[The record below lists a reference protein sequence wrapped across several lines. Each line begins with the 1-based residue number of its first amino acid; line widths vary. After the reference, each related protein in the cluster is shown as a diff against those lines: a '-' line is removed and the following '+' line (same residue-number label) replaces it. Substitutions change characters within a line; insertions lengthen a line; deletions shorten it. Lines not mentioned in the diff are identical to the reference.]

1 MNRKKKSMRKRILAW
16 ALAAGMVVSGYSGN
30 GFVMTSFA
38 AESAAVETGKF
49 GNKSEFTY
57 TIEKNK
63 LTIKGNGAMPDF
75 DREAAPWK
83 SRLSSTDSDGIEVIE
98 IDKGITSIGK
108 NSFAVANQSGIS
120 ENNSV
125 NKVVLPT
132 TLNKIDSKAFANLK
146 NLETLIIGS
155 SVSNGFSDAF
165 EGSKSPNKVCY
176 LGEGDTPTTFGGMTL
191 QNVSGTTDVTI
202 SIEKHYYDSEGKA
215 ENNSPIIGKY
225 IPEDIADKTVYQ
237 DTEYNIKN
245 FQSGKKDSQYT
256 WYTDE
261 KMTEPVT
268 TDIKDGAKLYGKK
281 KGASA
286 SPSASPSTTPTVSP
300 SATPTVSPSATP
312 TASSSASPTAA
323 PTKDPVSPK
332 QQPVIGNVTCVGTV
346 SPTTSYDKV
355 TLTRTDNTVPGTLK
369 LKPTDFSRSG
379 SNQCD
384 YVFTPT
390 DTSKYAEVTGKVWVN
405 VERDTL
411 TSIVADGTLQKGT
424 YKYGES
430 FDISGLKVTAI
441 FQSGKSKDVTN
452 YVKATELKVGTTSV
466 DISYTF
472 DSITKKVTYTGFVV
486 GKGDIPSGAPKDT
499 EVANTIKTVRA
510 ASTTVLGAG
519 SRWYFDSTKSSTVIP
534 AGGNVEVTA
543 TYGGSD
549 ASSYTTITKTVK
561 ISRQPCVDDNKIVY
575 TGNGEKAP
583 TCTTAGVG
591 HTVCSKCGDIM
602 RTNIAVA
609 ALGHNIEYVAAKSAT
624 CVEKGNDAYYKCKNC
639 GKTYV
644 DSAGK
649 TEIKPKTYDALGHK
663 FDGQT
668 PTYTWSSDHKRCD
681 ASITCKV
688 CNNKVTETAQ
698 SVCTTLQEATCQS
711 EGEALYMADFKNTA
725 FSVQF
730 EYGKL
735 PRTGHFLKKIE
746 RVEATDTT
754 EGNIEYYECTVC
766 HKLFYDSTGS
776 MEITDKSSIVIKPS
790 GVTPTS
796 KPAETATPAETP
808 KPSQVTPKP
817 VDTSV
822 RDTSGAIYRVTSSD
836 SKKPTV
842 EYKKTTAV
850 VGGSV
855 KIKSSVKVLGI
866 TYKITAIAANTFKN
880 NKKITSVTVGSNVT
894 SIGKSAFEKCKKLKS
909 ITLSKNVEDIGKNAF
924 KNCKNLNTITIKSTK
939 LDVDGVKKGAFSGI
953 GKKVV
958 VKVPKSKYS
967 AYKKLLRE
975 KGLNKKVKI
984 KKI

>member
-63 LTIKGNGAMPDF
+63 LTIKGNGDMPDF
-75 DREAAPWK
+75 DSGAAPWK
-83 SRLSSTDSDGIEVIE
+83 SRLSSTGSDGIKVIE

-108 NSFAVANQSGIS
+108 NSFNVASGSSIS
-120 ENNSV
+120 EKNSV
-125 NKVVLPT
+125 SEVILPP
-132 TLNKIDSKAFANLK
+132 TLKEIKSKAFANLK
-146 NLETLIIGS
+146 KLDTLIIGPL
-155 SVSNGFSDAF
+155 VGKVDNDAF
-165 EGSKSPNKVCY
+165 LGSSCPANLCY
-176 LGEGDTPTTFGGMTL
+176 LGKDNCPVKFDDQNATNVAITMT
-191 QNVSGTTDVTI
+191 
-202 SIEKHYYDSEGKA
+202 KHYYNSDGKA
-215 ENNSPIIGKY
+215 ESSSAVTDKFV
-225 IPEDIADKTVYQ
+225 PESIVNETLYEN
-237 DTEYNIKN
+237 TEYDITK
-245 FQSGKKDSQYT
+245 FPFSEKDKEYT
-256 WYTDE
+256 WH
-261 KMTEPVT
+261 
-268 TDIKDGAKLYGKK
+268 DGSLDGSSFVNKNIASTKLDLYGKK
-281 KGASA
+281 VGETA
-286 SPSASPSTTPTVSP
+286 SP
-300 SATPTVSPSATP
+300 SATPTVSPSAT
-312 TASSSASPTAA
+312 PTAA

-591 HTVCSKCGDIM
+591 HTVCSKCGDVM

-776 MEITDKSSIVIKPS
+776 MEITDKSSIVIQPS

>member
-63 LTIKGNGAMPDF
+63 LTIKGNGDMPNF
-75 DREAAPWK
+75 DSGAAPWK
-83 SRLSSTDSDGIEVIE
+83 SRLSSTGSDGIKVIE

-108 NSFAVANQSGIS
+108 NSFNVASGSSIS
-120 ENNSV
+120 EKNSV
-125 NKVVLPT
+125 SEVILPP
-132 TLNKIDSKAFANLK
+132 TLSEIKSKAFANLK
-146 NLETLIIGS
+146 KLDTLIIGPL
-155 SVSNGFSDAF
+155 VGKVDNDAF
-165 EGSKSPNKVCY
+165 LGSSCPANLCY
-176 LGEGDTPTTFGGMTL
+176 LGKDNCPVKFDDQNATNVAITMT
-191 QNVSGTTDVTI
+191 
-202 SIEKHYYDSEGKA
+202 KHYYNSEGKA
-215 ENNSPIIGKY
+215 ESSSAVTDKFV
-225 IPEDIADKTVYQ
+225 PESIVKETLYEN
-237 DTEYNIKN
+237 TEYDITK
-245 FQSGKKDSQYT
+245 FPFSEKDKEYT
-256 WYTDE
+256 WY
-261 KMTEPVT
+261 
-268 TDIKDGAKLYGKK
+268 KDSLTGSLFVNENISSSTKLDLYGKK

-286 SPSASPSTTPTVSP
+286 SPSPTPTASPT
-300 SATPTVSPSATP
+300 ATP
-312 TASSSASPTAA
+312 TASPTATPM

-405 VERDTL
+405 VDRDTL
-411 TSIVADGTLQKGT
+411 TSITADGTLQKGT

-430 FDISGLKVTAI
+430 FDISGLKVTAH

-591 HTVCSKCGDIM
+591 HTVCSKCGDVM

-681 ASITCKV
+681 ASIICKV

-776 MEITDKSSIVIKPS
+776 MEITDKSSIVIQPS

-796 KPAETATPAETP
+796 KPAETATPAESP

>member
-38 AESAAVETGKF
+38 AESETGNTGKF
-49 GNKSEFTY
+49 DNDKFSY

-83 SRLSSTDSDGIEVIE
+83 SRLSSTGSDGIEVIE

-108 NSFAVANQSGIS
+108 NTFAVANQSGIS

-146 NLETLIIGS
+146 KLDTLIIGS

-176 LGEGDTPTTFGGMTL
+176 LGEGTCPTDFGGISL
-191 QNVSGTTDVTI
+191 QDKSGTKDVTI
-202 SIEKHYYDSEGKA
+202 TMTKHYYDSKGNA
-215 ENNSPIIGKY
+215 ESSSAVTDKFVPESMVNNTLYENTKY
-225 IPEDIADKTVYQ
+225 DITKFPFSEKDK
-237 DTEYNIKN
+237 E
-245 FQSGKKDSQYT
+245 YT
-256 WYTDE
+256 WH
-261 KMTEPVT
+261 
-268 TDIKDGAKLYGKK
+268 DGSLNGNSFVNKNITSTKLDLYGKK
-281 KGASA
+281 VGETA
-286 SPSASPSTTPTVSP
+286 SPSPTPTASPT
-300 SATPTVSPSATP
+300 ATP
-312 TASSSASPTAA
+312 TASPTATPM
-323 PTKDPVSPK
+323 PTKDPASPK

-369 LKPTDFSRSG
+369 LKPTDFGRSG
-379 SNQCD
+379 SKQCD

-405 VERDTL
+405 VDRDTL
-411 TSIVADGTLQKGT
+411 KSITADGTLQKGT

-430 FDISGLKVTAI
+430 FDISGLKVTAH

-452 YVKATELKVGTTSV
+452 YIKATELKVGTTSV

-591 HTVCSKCGDIM
+591 HTVCSKCGDVM
-602 RTNIAVA
+602 RTNIPVA
-609 ALGHNIEYVAAKSAT
+609 ALGHSIEYVAAKTAT
-624 CVEKGNDAYYKCKNC
+624 CVEKGNDAYYKCKTC

-649 TEIKPKTYDALGHK
+649 TEVTVKTYDALGHK

-688 CNNKVTETAQ
+688 CNTKVTETAQ
-698 SVCTTLQEATCQS
+698 SVCKTLQEATCQS

-730 EYGKL
+730 EYGKI
-735 PRTGHFLKKIE
+735 PRTGHFLKKID

-754 EGNIEYYECTVC
+754 EGNIEYYECIVC

-776 MEITDKSSIVIKPS
+776 MEITDKSSIVIQPS

-796 KPAETATPAETP
+796 KPEETP
-808 KPSQVTPKP
+808 KPSETSKPSQATPKP

-836 SKKPTV
+836 SKNPTV
-842 EYKKTTAV
+842 EYKKTDDI
-850 VGGSV
+850 VGGNV

-880 NKKITSVTVGSNVT
+880 NKKITSVTIGSNVT
-894 SIGKSAFEKCKKLKS
+894 SIGKSAFEKCAKLKS
-909 ITLSKNVEDIGKNAF
+909 VTLSKNVESIGKNAF
-924 KNCKNLNTITIKSTK
+924 KDCKKLKKITIKSTK
-939 LDVDGVKKGAFSGI
+939 LDADGVKKGAFSGI
-953 GKKVV
+953 NKKVV

-967 AYKKLLRE
+967 AYKKLLRS
-975 KGLNKKVKI
+975 KGLNKKAKI
-984 KKI
+984 KKM

>member
-1 MNRKKKSMRKRILAW
+1 MNRKKKSIRKRILAW

-38 AESAAVETGKF
+38 AESEMGNTGNFGTDSKF
-49 GNKSEFTY
+49 LY

-83 SRLSSTDSDGIEVIE
+83 SRLSSADSDGISVIE
-98 IDKGITSIGK
+98 ISDGITSIGK
-108 NSFAVANQSGIS
+108 NTFAVASGSGIS

-125 NKVVLPT
+125 SEVILPP
-132 TLNKIDSKAFANLK
+132 TLKEIKSKAFANLK
-146 NLETLIIGS
+146 KLDTLIIGPL
-155 SVSNGFSDAF
+155 VGKVDNDAF
-165 EGSKSPNKVCY
+165 LGSSCPANLCY
-176 LGEGDTPTTFGGMTL
+176 LGKDNCPVKFDDQNATNVAITMT
-191 QNVSGTTDVTI
+191 
-202 SIEKHYYDSEGKA
+202 KHYYNSDGKA
-215 ENNSPIIGKY
+215 ESSSAVTDKFVPESMVNNTLYENTKY
-225 IPEDIADKTVYQ
+225 DITKFPFSEKDK
-237 DTEYNIKN
+237 E
-245 FQSGKKDSQYT
+245 YT
-256 WYTDE
+256 WH
-261 KMTEPVT
+261 
-268 TDIKDGAKLYGKK
+268 DGSLNGNSFVNKNITSTKLDLYGKK
-281 KGASA
+281 VGETA
-286 SPSASPSTTPTVSP
+286 SPSPTPTASPT
-300 SATPTVSPSATP
+300 ATP
-312 TASSSASPTAA
+312 TASPTATPM

-355 TLTRTDNTVPGTLK
+355 TLTRTDTTVPGTLK
-369 LKPTDFSRSG
+369 LKPTDFGRSG

-405 VERDTL
+405 VDRDTL
-411 TSIVADGTLQKGT
+411 TSITADGTLQKGT

-430 FDISGLKVTAI
+430 FDISGLKVTAH

-452 YVKATELKVGTTSV
+452 YIKATELKVGTTSV

-472 DSITKKVTYTGFVV
+472 DSVTKKITYTGFVV

-499 EVANTIKTVRA
+499 EVDNTIKTVSA
-510 ASTTVLGAG
+510 AATAVLGTG
-519 SRWYFDSTKSSTVIP
+519 SRWRFDSTKLSTVIP

-591 HTVCSKCGDIM
+591 HTVCSKCGDVI
-602 RTNIAVA
+602 RTNIPVA
-609 ALGHNIEYVAAKSAT
+609 ALGHNIEYVAAKTAT
-624 CVEKGNDAYYKCKNC
+624 CVEKGNDAYYKCKTC

-644 DSAGK
+644 DSAAK
-649 TEIKPKTYDALGHK
+649 TEITPKTYDALGHK

-668 PTYTWSSDHKRCD
+668 PTYTWSSDHKSCV

-746 RVEATDTT
+746 RVEATATT

-796 KPAETATPAETP
+796 KPEETP
-808 KPSQVTPKP
+808 KPSETSKPSQVTPKP

-836 SKKPTV
+836 SKNPTV

>member
-63 LTIKGNGAMPDF
+63 LTIKGNGDMPDF
-75 DREAAPWK
+75 DSGAAPWK
-83 SRLSSTDSDGIEVIE
+83 SRLSSTGSDGIKVIE

-108 NSFAVANQSGIS
+108 NSFNVASGSSIS
-120 ENNSV
+120 EKNSV
-125 NKVVLPT
+125 SEVILPP
-132 TLNKIDSKAFANLK
+132 TLKEIKSKAFANLK
-146 NLETLIIGS
+146 KLDTLIIGPL
-155 SVSNGFSDAF
+155 VGKVDNDAF
-165 EGSKSPNKVCY
+165 LGSSCPANLCY
-176 LGEGDTPTTFGGMTL
+176 LGKDNCPVKFDDQNATNVAITMT
-191 QNVSGTTDVTI
+191 
-202 SIEKHYYDSEGKA
+202 KHYYNSDGKA
-215 ENNSPIIGKY
+215 ESSSAVTDKFV
-225 IPEDIADKTVYQ
+225 PESIVNETLYEN
-237 DTEYNIKN
+237 TEYDITK
-245 FQSGKKDSQYT
+245 FPFSEKDKEYT
-256 WYTDE
+256 WH
-261 KMTEPVT
+261 
-268 TDIKDGAKLYGKK
+268 DGSLDGSSFVNKNIASTKLDLYGKK
-281 KGASA
+281 VGETA
-286 SPSASPSTTPTVSP
+286 SP
-300 SATPTVSPSATP
+300 SATPTVSPSAT
-312 TASSSASPTAA
+312 PTAA

-430 FDISGLKVTAI
+430 FDISGLKVTEI

-591 HTVCSKCGDIM
+591 HTVCSKCGDVM

-776 MEITDKSSIVIKPS
+776 MEITDKSSIVIQPS

>member
-38 AESAAVETGKF
+38 AESAAVETEKF
-49 GNKSEFTY
+49 GDNSEFSY
-57 TIEKNK
+57 TIKDKK
-63 LTIKGNGAMPDF
+63 LTIEGKGNMPNF
-75 DREAAPWK
+75 DSKDAPWK
-83 SRLSSTDSDGIEVIE
+83 SRLSSTGSDVIEVIE
-98 IDKGITSIGK
+98 IDEGITSIGK
-108 NSFAVANQSGIS
+108 NTFAVANQSGIS

-176 LGEGDTPTTFGGMTL
+176 LGEGTCPTDFGGISL
-191 QNVSGTTDVTI
+191 QDKSGTKDVTI
-202 SIEKHYYDSEGKA
+202 TMTKHYYDSKGNA
-215 ENNSPIIGKY
+215 ESSSAVTDKFVPESMVNNTLYENTKY
-225 IPEDIADKTVYQ
+225 DITKFPFSEKDK
-237 DTEYNIKN
+237 E
-245 FQSGKKDSQYT
+245 YT
-256 WYTDE
+256 WH
-261 KMTEPVT
+261 
-268 TDIKDGAKLYGKK
+268 DGSLNGNSFVNKNITSTKLDLYGKK
-281 KGASA
+281 VGETA
-286 SPSASPSTTPTVSP
+286 SPSPTPTASPT
-300 SATPTVSPSATP
+300 ATP
-312 TASSSASPTAA
+312 TASPTATPM

-369 LKPTDFSRSG
+369 LKPTDFGRSG

-499 EVANTIKTVRA
+499 EVDNTIKTVSA
-510 ASTTVLGAG
+510 AATAVLGTG
-519 SRWYFDSTKSSTVIP
+519 SRWRFDSTKLSTVIP

-549 ASSYTTITKTVK
+549 ASSYTNITKTVK
-561 ISRQPCVDDNKIVY
+561 ISRKACVEDNKVVY
-575 TGNGEKAP
+575 TGAGEKTP

-591 HTVCSKCGDIM
+591 HTVCSKCGDVI
-602 RTNIAVA
+602 RTNIPVA
-609 ALGHNIEYVAAKSAT
+609 ALGHNIVYVAAKTAT
-624 CVEKGNDAYYKCKNC
+624 CVEKGNDAYYKCKTC

-649 TEIKPKTYDALGHK
+649 TEITPKTYDALGHK

-668 PTYTWSSDHKRCD
+668 PTYTWSSDHKSCV

-711 EGEALYMADFKNTA
+711 EGEALYMVDFKNTA

-746 RVEATDTT
+746 RVEATATT

-776 MEITDKSSIVIKPS
+776 MEITDKSSIVIQPS

-894 SIGKSAFEKCKKLKS
+894 SIGKSAFEKCTKLKS

>member
-1 MNRKKKSMRKRILAW
+1 MNRKKKSMRKRILAL

-38 AESAAVETGKF
+38 AESETGNTGKF
-49 GNKSEFTY
+49 DNDKFSY
-57 TIEKNK
+57 TIKNKK
-63 LTIKGNGAMPDF
+63 LTIEGKDNMPDF
-75 DREAAPWK
+75 DSKDAPWK
-83 SRLSSTDSDGIEVIE
+83 SRLSSTGSDGIEVIE
-98 IDKGITSIGK
+98 IGEGITSIGK
-108 NSFAVANQSGIS
+108 NTFAVANQSVIS

-125 NKVVLPT
+125 KKVVLPT

-146 NLETLIIGS
+146 KLDTLIIGS
-155 SVSNGFSDAF
+155 TSSECNVLPDAF
-165 EGSKSPNKVCY
+165 EGTKSPNKVCY
-176 LGEGDTPTTFGGMTL
+176 LGEGTCPTDFGGISL
-191 QNVSGTTDVTI
+191 QDKSGTKDVTI
-202 SIEKHYYDSEGKA
+202 TMTKHYYDSKGNA
-215 ENNSPIIGKY
+215 ESSSAVTDKFVPESMVNNTLYENTKY
-225 IPEDIADKTVYQ
+225 DITKFPFSEKDK
-237 DTEYNIKN
+237 E
-245 FQSGKKDSQYT
+245 YT
-256 WYTDE
+256 WH
-261 KMTEPVT
+261 
-268 TDIKDGAKLYGKK
+268 DGSLNGNSFVNKNITSTKLDLYGKK
-281 KGASA
+281 VGETA
-286 SPSASPSTTPTVSP
+286 SPSPTPTASPT
-300 SATPTVSPSATP
+300 ATP
-312 TASSSASPTAA
+312 TASPTATPM

-332 QQPVIGNVTCVGTV
+332 QQPVIGNVTCEEKV

-355 TLTRTDNTVPGTLK
+355 TLTRTDNTVTGTLK
-369 LKPTDFSRSG
+369 LKPTDFGRSG
-379 SNQCD
+379 SKQCD

-405 VERDTL
+405 VDRDTL
-411 TSIVADGTLQKGT
+411 TSITADGTLQKGT

-430 FDISGLKVTAI
+430 FDISGLKVTAH

-452 YVKATELKVGTTSV
+452 YIKATELKVGTTSV

-591 HTVCSKCGDIM
+591 HTVCSKCGDVM

-609 ALGHNIEYVAAKSAT
+609 ALGHSIEYVAAKTAT
-624 CVEKGNDAYYKCKNC
+624 CVEKGNDAYYKCKTC

-649 TEIKPKTYDALGHK
+649 TEVTVKTYDALGHK

-688 CNNKVTETAQ
+688 CNTKVTETAQ
-698 SVCTTLQEATCQS
+698 SVCKTLQEATCQS

-776 MEITDKSSIVIKPS
+776 MEITDKSSIVIQPS

-796 KPAETATPAETP
+796 KPEETP
-808 KPSQVTPKP
+808 KPSETSKPSQATPKP

-836 SKKPTV
+836 SKNPTV
-842 EYKKTTAV
+842 EYKKTDDI
-850 VGGSV
+850 VGGNV

-880 NKKITSVTVGSNVT
+880 NKKITSVTIGSNVT
-894 SIGKSAFEKCKKLKS
+894 SIGKSVFEKCTKLKS
-909 ITLSKNVEDIGKNAF
+909 VTLSKNVESIGKNAF
-924 KNCKNLNTITIKSTK
+924 KDCKKLKKITIKSTK
-939 LDVDGVKKGAFSGI
+939 LDSDGVKKGAFSGI
-953 GKKVV
+953 NKKVV

-967 AYKKLLRE
+967 AYKKLLRS
-975 KGLNKKVKI
+975 KGLNKKAKI
-984 KKI
+984 KKM

>member
-30 GFVMTSFA
+30 GFVMKTFA
-38 AESAAVETGKF
+38 AESAAVETEKF
-49 GNKSEFTY
+49 GDNSEFSY
-57 TIEKNK
+57 TIKDKK
-63 LTIKGNGAMPDF
+63 LTIEGNGNMPNF
-75 DREAAPWK
+75 DSKDAPWK
-83 SRLSSTDSDGIEVIE
+83 SRLSSTGSDVIEVIE
-98 IDKGITSIGK
+98 IDEGITSIGK
-108 NSFAVANQSGIS
+108 NTFAVANQSGIS

-125 NKVVLPT
+125 KKVVLPT

-165 EGSKSPNKVCY
+165 EGSKSPAKWCY
-176 LGEGDTPTTFGGMTL
+176 LGDGTCPTDFGGISL
-191 QNVSGTTDVTI
+191 QDKSGTKDVTI
-202 SIEKHYYDSEGKA
+202 TMTKHYYDSKGNA
-215 ENNSPIIGKY
+215 ESSSAVTDKFVPESMVNNTLYENTKY
-225 IPEDIADKTVYQ
+225 DITKFPFSEKDK
-237 DTEYNIKN
+237 E
-245 FQSGKKDSQYT
+245 YT
-256 WYTDE
+256 WH
-261 KMTEPVT
+261 
-268 TDIKDGAKLYGKK
+268 DGSLNGNSFVNKNITSTKLDLYGKK
-281 KGASA
+281 VGETA
-286 SPSASPSTTPTVSP
+286 SPSPTPTASPT
-300 SATPTVSPSATP
+300 ATP
-312 TASSSASPTAA
+312 TASPTATPM

-369 LKPTDFSRSG
+369 LKPTDFGRSG

-405 VERDTL
+405 VDRDTL
-411 TSIVADGTLQKGT
+411 TSITADGTLQKGT

-430 FDISGLKVTAI
+430 FDISGLKVTAH

-591 HTVCSKCGDIM
+591 HTVCSKCGDVM

-776 MEITDKSSIVIKPS
+776 MEITDKSSIVIQPS

>member
-38 AESAAVETGKF
+38 AESAAVETEKF
-49 GNKSEFTY
+49 GDNSEFSY
-57 TIEKNK
+57 TIKDKK
-63 LTIKGNGAMPDF
+63 LTIEGKGNMPNF
-75 DREAAPWK
+75 DSKDAPWK
-83 SRLSSTDSDGIEVIE
+83 SRLSSTGSDVIEVIE
-98 IDKGITSIGK
+98 IDEGITSIGK
-108 NSFAVANQSGIS
+108 NTFAVANQSGIS

-176 LGEGDTPTTFGGMTL
+176 LGEGTCPTDFGGISL
-191 QNVSGTTDVTI
+191 QDKSGTKDVTI
-202 SIEKHYYDSEGKA
+202 TMTKHYYDSKGNA
-215 ENNSPIIGKY
+215 ESSSAVTDKFVPESMVNNTLYENTKY
-225 IPEDIADKTVYQ
+225 DITKFPFSEKDK
-237 DTEYNIKN
+237 E
-245 FQSGKKDSQYT
+245 YT
-256 WYTDE
+256 WH
-261 KMTEPVT
+261 
-268 TDIKDGAKLYGKK
+268 DGSLNGNSFVNKNIISTKLDLYGKK
-281 KGASA
+281 VGETA
-286 SPSASPSTTPTVSP
+286 SPSPTPTASPT
-300 SATPTVSPSATP
+300 ATP
-312 TASSSASPTAA
+312 TASPTATPM

-369 LKPTDFSRSG
+369 LKPTDFGRSG

-405 VERDTL
+405 VDRDTL
-411 TSIVADGTLQKGT
+411 TSITADGTLQKGT

-430 FDISGLKVTAI
+430 FDISGLKVTAH

-452 YVKATELKVGTTSV
+452 YIKATELKVGTTSV

-472 DSITKKVTYTGFVV
+472 DSVTKKITYTGFVV

-591 HTVCSKCGDIM
+591 HTVCSKCGDVM

-776 MEITDKSSIVIKPS
+776 MEITDKSSIVIQPS

-855 KIKSSVKVLGI
+855 KIKSFVKVLGI

>member
-30 GFVMTSFA
+30 GFVMKTFA
-38 AESAAVETGKF
+38 AESAAVETEKF
-49 GNKSEFTY
+49 GDNSEFSY
-57 TIEKNK
+57 TIKDKK
-63 LTIKGNGAMPDF
+63 LTIEGNGNMPNF
-75 DREAAPWK
+75 DSKDAPWK
-83 SRLSSTDSDGIEVIE
+83 SRLSSTGSDVIEVIE
-98 IDKGITSIGK
+98 IDEGITSIGK
-108 NSFAVANQSGIS
+108 NTFAVANQSGIS

-125 NKVVLPT
+125 KKVVLPT

-165 EGSKSPNKVCY
+165 EGSKSPAKWCY
-176 LGEGDTPTTFGGMTL
+176 LGDGTCPTDFGGISL
-191 QNVSGTTDVTI
+191 QDKSGTKDVTI
-202 SIEKHYYDSEGKA
+202 TMTKHYYDSKGNA
-215 ENNSPIIGKY
+215 ESSSAVTDKFVPESMVNNTLYENTKY
-225 IPEDIADKTVYQ
+225 DITKFPFSEKDK
-237 DTEYNIKN
+237 E
-245 FQSGKKDSQYT
+245 YT
-256 WYTDE
+256 WH
-261 KMTEPVT
+261 
-268 TDIKDGAKLYGKK
+268 DGSLNGNSFVNKNITSTKLDLYGKK
-281 KGASA
+281 VGETA
-286 SPSASPSTTPTVSP
+286 SPSPTPTASPT
-300 SATPTVSPSATP
+300 ATP
-312 TASSSASPTAA
+312 TASPTATPM

-369 LKPTDFSRSG
+369 LKPTDFGRSG

-405 VERDTL
+405 VDRDTL
-411 TSIVADGTLQKGT
+411 TSITADGTLQKGT

-430 FDISGLKVTAI
+430 FDISGLKVTAH

-452 YVKATELKVGTTSV
+452 YIKATELKVGTTSV

-591 HTVCSKCGDIM
+591 HTVCSKCGDVM

-776 MEITDKSSIVIKPS
+776 MEITDKSSIVIQPS

>member
-38 AESAAVETGKF
+38 AESETGNTGNFGTDSKF
-49 GNKSEFTY
+49 SY

-83 SRLSSTDSDGIEVIE
+83 SRLSSTGSDGIKVIE

-108 NSFAVANQSGIS
+108 NSFNVASGSSIS
-120 ENNSV
+120 EKNSV
-125 NKVVLPT
+125 SEVILPP
-132 TLNKIDSKAFANLK
+132 TLKEIKSKAFANLK
-146 NLETLIIGS
+146 KLDTLIIGPL
-155 SVSNGFSDAF
+155 VGKVDNDAF
-165 EGSKSPNKVCY
+165 LGSSCPANLCY
-176 LGEGDTPTTFGGMTL
+176 LGKDNCPVKFDDQNATNVAITMT
-191 QNVSGTTDVTI
+191 
-202 SIEKHYYDSEGKA
+202 KHYYNSDGKA
-215 ENNSPIIGKY
+215 ESSSAVTDKFV
-225 IPEDIADKTVYQ
+225 PESIVNETLYEN
-237 DTEYNIKN
+237 TEYDITK
-245 FQSGKKDSQYT
+245 FPFSEKDKEYT
-256 WYTDE
+256 WH
-261 KMTEPVT
+261 
-268 TDIKDGAKLYGKK
+268 DGSLDGSSFVNKNIASTKLDLYGKK
-281 KGASA
+281 VGETA
-286 SPSASPSTTPTVSP
+286 SPSAT
-300 SATPTVSPSATP
+300 
-312 TASSSASPTAA
+312 PTAA

-369 LKPTDFSRSG
+369 LKPTDFGRSG

-591 HTVCSKCGDIM
+591 HTVCSKCGDVM

-776 MEITDKSSIVIKPS
+776 MEITDKSSIVIQPS

-796 KPAETATPAETP
+796 KPEETP
-808 KPSQVTPKP
+808 KPSETSKPSQATPKP

-836 SKKPTV
+836 SKNPTV
-842 EYKKTTAV
+842 EYKKTDDI
-850 VGGSV
+850 VGGNV

>member
-38 AESAAVETGKF
+38 AESAAVETEKF
-49 GNKSEFTY
+49 GDNSEFSY
-57 TIEKNK
+57 TIKDKK
-63 LTIKGNGAMPDF
+63 LTIEGNGNMPNF
-75 DREAAPWK
+75 DSKDAPWK
-83 SRLSSTDSDGIEVIE
+83 SRLSSTGSDVIEVIE
-98 IDKGITSIGK
+98 IDEGITSIGK
-108 NSFAVANQSGIS
+108 NTFAVANQSGIS

-125 NKVVLPT
+125 KKVVLPT

-165 EGSKSPNKVCY
+165 EGSKSPAKWCY
-176 LGEGDTPTTFGGMTL
+176 LGDGTCPTDFGGISL
-191 QNVSGTTDVTI
+191 QDKSGTKDVTI
-202 SIEKHYYDSEGKA
+202 TMTKHYYDSKGNA
-215 ENNSPIIGKY
+215 ESSSAVTDKFVPESMVNNTLYENTKY
-225 IPEDIADKTVYQ
+225 DITKFPFSEKDK
-237 DTEYNIKN
+237 E
-245 FQSGKKDSQYT
+245 YT
-256 WYTDE
+256 WH
-261 KMTEPVT
+261 
-268 TDIKDGAKLYGKK
+268 DGSLNGNSFVNKNITSTKLDLYGKK
-281 KGASA
+281 VGETA
-286 SPSASPSTTPTVSP
+286 SPSPTPTASPT
-300 SATPTVSPSATP
+300 ATP
-312 TASSSASPTAA
+312 TASPTATPM

-369 LKPTDFSRSG
+369 LKPTDFGRSG

-405 VERDTL
+405 VDRDTL
-411 TSIVADGTLQKGT
+411 TSITADGTLQKGT

-430 FDISGLKVTAI
+430 FDISGLKVTAH

-452 YVKATELKVGTTSV
+452 YIKATELKVGTTSV

-472 DSITKKVTYTGFVV
+472 DSVTKKITYTGFVV

-591 HTVCSKCGDIM
+591 HTVCSKCGDVM

-776 MEITDKSSIVIKPS
+776 MEITDKSSIVIQPS

>member
-16 ALAAGMVVSGYSGN
+16 ALAAGMVVSGCNGN

-38 AESAAVETGKF
+38 AESETGNFGTDSKF
-49 GNKSEFTY
+49 LY

-83 SRLSSTDSDGIEVIE
+83 SRLSSTGSDGIEVIE

-108 NSFAVANQSGIS
+108 NTFAVANGVGIS
-120 ENNSV
+120 ENNSGK
-125 NKVVLPT
+125 KVVLPT
-132 TLNKIDSKAFANLK
+132 TLKKIDSKAFANLK
-146 NLETLIIGS
+146 KLDTLIIGS
-155 SVSNGFSDAF
+155 TSSECNVLPDAF
-165 EGSKSPNKVCY
+165 EGTESPNKVCY
-176 LGEGDTPTTFGGMTL
+176 LGEGTCPTDFGGISL
-191 QNVSGTTDVTI
+191 QDKSGTKDVTI
-202 SIEKHYYDSEGKA
+202 TMTKHYYDSKGNA
-215 ENNSPIIGKY
+215 ESSSAVTDKFVPESMVNNTLYENTKY
-225 IPEDIADKTVYQ
+225 DITKFPFSEKDK
-237 DTEYNIKN
+237 E
-245 FQSGKKDSQYT
+245 YT
-256 WYTDE
+256 WR
-261 KMTEPVT
+261 
-268 TDIKDGAKLYGKK
+268 DGSLNGNSFVNKNITSTKLDLYGKK
-281 KGASA
+281 VGETA
-286 SPSASPSTTPTVSP
+286 SPSPTPTASPT
-300 SATPTVSPSATP
+300 ATP
-312 TASSSASPTAA
+312 TASPTATPV
-323 PTKDPVSPK
+323 PTKDPASPK

-369 LKPTDFSRSG
+369 LKPTDFGRSG
-379 SNQCD
+379 SKQCD

-405 VERDTL
+405 VDRDTL
-411 TSIVADGTLQKGT
+411 KSITADGTLQKGT

-430 FDISGLKVTAI
+430 FDISGLKVTAH

-452 YVKATELKVGTTSV
+452 YIKATELKVGTTSV

-591 HTVCSKCGDIM
+591 HTVCSKCGDVM
-602 RTNIAVA
+602 RTNIPVA
-609 ALGHNIEYVAAKSAT
+609 ALGHSIEYVAAKTAT
-624 CVEKGNDAYYKCKNC
+624 CVEKGNDAYYKCKTC

-649 TEIKPKTYDALGHK
+649 TEVTVKTYDALGHK

-688 CNNKVTETAQ
+688 CNTKVTETAQ
-698 SVCTTLQEATCQS
+698 SVCKTLQEATCQS
-711 EGEALYMADFKNTA
+711 EGEALYMVDFKNTA

-730 EYGKL
+730 EYGKI
-735 PRTGHFLKKIE
+735 PRTGHFLKKID

-776 MEITDKSSIVIKPS
+776 MEITDKSSIVIQPS

-796 KPAETATPAETP
+796 KPEETP
-808 KPSQVTPKP
+808 KPSETSKPSQATPKP

-836 SKKPTV
+836 SKNPTV
-842 EYKKTTAV
+842 EYKKTDDI
-850 VGGSV
+850 VGGNV

-880 NKKITSVTVGSNVT
+880 NKKITSVTIGSNVT
-894 SIGKSAFEKCKKLKS
+894 SIGKSAFEKCTKLKS
-909 ITLSKNVEDIGKNAF
+909 VTLSKNVESIGKNAF
-924 KNCKNLNTITIKSTK
+924 KDCKKLKKITIKSTK
-939 LDVDGVKKGAFSGI
+939 LDADGVKKGAFSGI
-953 GKKVV
+953 NKKVV

-967 AYKKLLRE
+967 AYKKLLRS

-984 KKI
+984 KKIKKI

>member
-63 LTIKGNGAMPDF
+63 LTIEGNGDMPDF
-75 DREAAPWK
+75 DSGAAPWK
-83 SRLSSTDSDGIEVIE
+83 SRLSLTGSDGIKVIE

-108 NSFAVANQSGIS
+108 NSFNVASGSSIS

-125 NKVVLPT
+125 SEVILPP
-132 TLNKIDSKAFANLK
+132 TLSEIKSKAFANLK
-146 NLETLIIGS
+146 KLDTLIIGPL
-155 SVSNGFSDAF
+155 VSNVPKDAF
-165 EGSKSPNKVCY
+165 DGSNCPANLYY
-176 LGEGDTPTTFGGMTL
+176 LGKDNCPVKFDGKNATNVAITMT
-191 QNVSGTTDVTI
+191 
-202 SIEKHYYDSEGKA
+202 KYYYDSEGKA
-215 ENNSPIIGKY
+215 ESSSATTDKY
-225 IPEDIADKTVYQ
+225 IPKDIAEGTFYD
-237 DTEYNIKN
+237 DTSYNIKN
-245 FQSGKKDSQYT
+245 FPSGKDSEYT

-261 KMTEPVT
+261 KMTGT
-268 TDIKDGAKLYGKK
+268 AFKYTDITQNGVSLNLYGKK
-281 KGASA
+281 K
-286 SPSASPSTTPTVSP
+286 TVSP
-300 SATPTVSPSATP
+300 STASTATP
-312 TASSSASPTAA
+312 A
-323 PTKDPVSPK
+323 PTKDSASPK

-369 LKPTDFSRSG
+369 LKPTDFGRSG

-405 VERDTL
+405 VDRDTL
-411 TSIVADGTLQKGT
+411 TSITADGTLQKGT

-430 FDISGLKVTAI
+430 FDISGLKVTAH

-452 YVKATELKVGTTSV
+452 YIKATELKVGTTSV

-472 DSITKKVTYTGFVV
+472 DSVTKKITYTGFVV

-591 HTVCSKCGDIM
+591 HTVCSKCGDVM

-776 MEITDKSSIVIKPS
+776 MEITDKSSIVIQPS

>member
-63 LTIKGNGAMPDF
+63 LTIKGNGDMPDF
-75 DREAAPWK
+75 DSGAAPWK
-83 SRLSSTDSDGIEVIE
+83 SRLSLTGSDGIKVIE

-108 NSFAVANQSGIS
+108 NSFNVASGSSIS

-125 NKVVLPT
+125 SEVILPP
-132 TLNKIDSKAFANLK
+132 TLSEIKSKAFANLK
-146 NLETLIIGS
+146 KLDTLIIGPL
-155 SVSNGFSDAF
+155 VSNVLKDAF
-165 EGSKSPNKVCY
+165 DGSNCPANLYY
-176 LGEGDTPTTFGGMTL
+176 LGKDNCPVKFDGKNATNVAITMT
-191 QNVSGTTDVTI
+191 
-202 SIEKHYYDSEGKA
+202 KYYYDSEGKA
-215 ENNSPIIGKY
+215 ENNSPIIDKY
-225 IPEDIADKTVYQ
+225 IPKDIAEGTVYGE
-237 DTEYNIKN
+237 TPYNIKN
-245 FQSGKKDSQYT
+245 FPSGEDSEYT
-256 WYTDE
+256 WYANE
-261 KMTEPVT
+261 KMTGSEFKY
-268 TDIKDGAKLYGKK
+268 TDIKENVANIYGKK

-286 SPSASPSTTPTVSP
+286 
-300 SATPTVSPSATP
+300 SPSATP
-312 TASSSASPTAA
+312 TASSSASPTAV

-332 QQPVIGNVTCVGTV
+332 QQPVIGNVTCVGKV
-346 SPTTSYDKV
+346 SPTTNYDNV
-355 TLTRTDNTVPGTLK
+355 TLTRTDTTVPGTLK
-369 LKPTDFSRSG
+369 LKPTDFGRSG

-405 VERDTL
+405 VDRDTL
-411 TSIVADGTLQKGT
+411 TSITADGTLQKGT

-430 FDISGLKVTAI
+430 FDISGLKVTAH

-452 YVKATELKVGTTSV
+452 YIKATELKVGTTSV

-472 DSITKKVTYTGFVV
+472 DSVTKKITYTGFVV

-499 EVANTIKTVRA
+499 EVDNTIKNVSAA
-510 ASTTVLGAG
+510 ASTVLGTG
-519 SRWYFDSTKSSTVIP
+519 SKWKFDYAKLSTVIP
-534 AGGNVEVTA
+534 AGGSVDVTA
-543 TYGGSD
+543 TYAGSD
-549 ASSYTTITKTVK
+549 ASSYTNITKTVK
-561 ISRQPCVDDNKIVY
+561 ISRQACVDSDKIVY

-583 TCTTAGVG
+583 TCTEAGVG
-591 HTVCSKCGDIM
+591 HTVCSKCGDVM

-688 CNNKVTETAQ
+688 CNNKVTETAE

-711 EGEALYMADFKNTA
+711 EGEALYMVDFKNTA

-776 MEITDKSSIVIKPS
+776 MEITDKSSIVIQPS

>member
-108 NSFAVANQSGIS
+108 NSFNVASGSSIS
-120 ENNSV
+120 EKNSV
-125 NKVVLPT
+125 SEVILPP
-132 TLNKIDSKAFANLK
+132 TLKEIKSKAFANLK
-146 NLETLIIGS
+146 KLDTLIIGPL
-155 SVSNGFSDAF
+155 VGKVDNDAF
-165 EGSKSPNKVCY
+165 LGSSCPANLCY
-176 LGEGDTPTTFGGMTL
+176 LGKDNCPVKFDDQNATNVAITMT
-191 QNVSGTTDVTI
+191 
-202 SIEKHYYDSEGKA
+202 KHYYNSDGNAESSSAVTDKFVPESMVNNTLYENTKYDITKFPFSEK
-215 ENNSPIIGKY
+215 
-225 IPEDIADKTVYQ
+225 DK
-237 DTEYNIKN
+237 E
-245 FQSGKKDSQYT
+245 YT
-256 WYTDE
+256 WH
-261 KMTEPVT
+261 
-268 TDIKDGAKLYGKK
+268 DGSLNGNSFVNKNIISTKLDLYGKK
-281 KGASA
+281 VGETA
-286 SPSASPSTTPTVSP
+286 SPSPTPTASPT
-300 SATPTVSPSATP
+300 ATP
-312 TASSSASPTAA
+312 TASPTATPM

-369 LKPTDFSRSG
+369 LKPTDFGRSG

-405 VERDTL
+405 VDRDTL
-411 TSIVADGTLQKGT
+411 TSITADGTLQKGT

-430 FDISGLKVTAI
+430 FDISGLKVTAH

-452 YVKATELKVGTTSV
+452 YIKATELKVGTTSV

-472 DSITKKVTYTGFVV
+472 DSVTKKITYTGFVV

-591 HTVCSKCGDIM
+591 HTVCSKCGDVM

-776 MEITDKSSIVIKPS
+776 MEITDKSSIVIQPS

-855 KIKSSVKVLGI
+855 KIKSFVKVLGI

>member
-63 LTIKGNGAMPDF
+63 LTIKGNGDMPDF
-75 DREAAPWK
+75 DSGAAPWK
-83 SRLSSTDSDGIEVIE
+83 SRLSSTGSDGIKVIE

-108 NSFAVANQSGIS
+108 NSFNVASGSSIS
-120 ENNSV
+120 EKNSV
-125 NKVVLPT
+125 SEVILPP
-132 TLNKIDSKAFANLK
+132 TLKEIKSKAFANLK
-146 NLETLIIGS
+146 KLDTLIIGPL
-155 SVSNGFSDAF
+155 VGKVDNDAF
-165 EGSKSPNKVCY
+165 LGSSCPANLCY
-176 LGEGDTPTTFGGMTL
+176 LGKDNCPVKFDDQNATNVAITMT
-191 QNVSGTTDVTI
+191 
-202 SIEKHYYDSEGKA
+202 KHYYNSDGKA
-215 ENNSPIIGKY
+215 ESSSAVTDKFV
-225 IPEDIADKTVYQ
+225 PESIVNETLYEN
-237 DTEYNIKN
+237 TEYDITK
-245 FQSGKKDSQYT
+245 FPFSEKDKEYT
-256 WYTDE
+256 WH
-261 KMTEPVT
+261 
-268 TDIKDGAKLYGKK
+268 DGSLDGSSFVNKNIASTKLDLYGKK
-281 KGASA
+281 VGETA
-286 SPSASPSTTPTVSP
+286 SP
-300 SATPTVSPSATP
+300 SATPTVSPSAT
-312 TASSSASPTAA
+312 PTAA

-591 HTVCSKCGDIM
+591 HTVCSKCGDVM

-776 MEITDKSSIVIKPS
+776 MEITDKSSIVIQPS

-822 RDTSGAIYRVTSSD
+822 RDTSGAIYRVTRSD

>member
-63 LTIKGNGAMPDF
+63 LTIKGNGDMPNF
-75 DREAAPWK
+75 DSGAAPWK
-83 SRLSSTDSDGIEVIE
+83 SRLSSTGSDGIKVIE

-108 NSFAVANQSGIS
+108 NSFNVASGSSIS
-120 ENNSV
+120 EKNSV
-125 NKVVLPT
+125 SEVILPP
-132 TLNKIDSKAFANLK
+132 TLKEIKSKAFANLK
-146 NLETLIIGS
+146 KLDTLIIGPL
-155 SVSNGFSDAF
+155 VGKVDNDAF
-165 EGSKSPNKVCY
+165 LGSSCPANLCY
-176 LGEGDTPTTFGGMTL
+176 LGKDNCPVKFDDQNATNVAITMT
-191 QNVSGTTDVTI
+191 
-202 SIEKHYYDSEGKA
+202 KHYYNSDGKA
-215 ENNSPIIGKY
+215 ESSSAVTDKFVPESIVNETLYENTKY
-225 IPEDIADKTVYQ
+225 DITKFPFSEKDK
-237 DTEYNIKN
+237 E
-245 FQSGKKDSQYT
+245 YT
-256 WYTDE
+256 WH
-261 KMTEPVT
+261 
-268 TDIKDGAKLYGKK
+268 DGSLNGNSFVNKNIISTKLDLYGKK
-281 KGASA
+281 VGETA
-286 SPSASPSTTPTVSP
+286 SPSPTPTASPT
-300 SATPTVSPSATP
+300 ATP
-312 TASSSASPTAA
+312 TASPTATPM

-355 TLTRTDNTVPGTLK
+355 TLTRTDTTVPGTLK
-369 LKPTDFSRSG
+369 LKPTDFGRSG

-405 VERDTL
+405 VDRDTL
-411 TSIVADGTLQKGT
+411 TSITADGTLQKGT

-430 FDISGLKVTAI
+430 FDISGLKVTAH

-452 YVKATELKVGTTSV
+452 YIKATELKVGTTSV

-472 DSITKKVTYTGFVV
+472 DSVTKKITYTGFVV

-499 EVANTIKTVRA
+499 EVDNTIKTVSA
-510 ASTTVLGAG
+510 AATAVLGTG
-519 SRWYFDSTKSSTVIP
+519 SRWRFDSTKLSTVIP

-549 ASSYTTITKTVK
+549 ASSYTNITKTVK
-561 ISRQPCVDDNKIVY
+561 ISRKACVEDNKVVY
-575 TGNGEKAP
+575 TGAGEKTP

-591 HTVCSKCGDIM
+591 HTVCSKCGDVI
-602 RTNIAVA
+602 RTNIPVA
-609 ALGHNIEYVAAKSAT
+609 ALGHNIVYVAAKTAT
-624 CVEKGNDAYYKCKNC
+624 CVEKGNDAYYKCKTC

-644 DSAGK
+644 DSAAK
-649 TEIKPKTYDALGHK
+649 TEITPKTYDALGHK

-668 PTYTWSSDHKRCD
+668 PTYTWSSDHKSCV

-711 EGEALYMADFKNTA
+711 EGEALYMVDFKNTA

-746 RVEATDTT
+746 RVEATATK

-776 MEITDKSSIVIKPS
+776 MEITDKSSIVIQPS

>member
-63 LTIKGNGAMPDF
+63 LTIKGNGDMPDF
-75 DREAAPWK
+75 DSGAAPWK
-83 SRLSSTDSDGIEVIE
+83 SRLSSTGSDGIKVIE

-108 NSFAVANQSGIS
+108 NSFNVASGSSIS
-120 ENNSV
+120 EKNSV
-125 NKVVLPT
+125 SEVILPP
-132 TLNKIDSKAFANLK
+132 TLKEIKSKAFANLK
-146 NLETLIIGS
+146 KLDTLIIGPL
-155 SVSNGFSDAF
+155 VGKVDNDAF
-165 EGSKSPNKVCY
+165 LGSSCPANLCY
-176 LGEGDTPTTFGGMTL
+176 LGKDNCPVKFDDQNATNVAITMT
-191 QNVSGTTDVTI
+191 
-202 SIEKHYYDSEGKA
+202 KHYYNSDGKA
-215 ENNSPIIGKY
+215 ESSSAVTDKFV
-225 IPEDIADKTVYQ
+225 PESIVNETLYEN
-237 DTEYNIKN
+237 TEYDITK
-245 FQSGKKDSQYT
+245 FPFSEKDKEYT
-256 WYTDE
+256 WH
-261 KMTEPVT
+261 
-268 TDIKDGAKLYGKK
+268 DGSLDGSSFVNKNIASTKLDLYGKK
-281 KGASA
+281 VGETA
-286 SPSASPSTTPTVSP
+286 SP
-300 SATPTVSPSATP
+300 SATPTVSPSAT
-312 TASSSASPTAA
+312 PTAA

-591 HTVCSKCGDIM
+591 HTVCSKCGDVM

-649 TEIKPKTYDALGHK
+649 TEIKPTTYDALGHK

-776 MEITDKSSIVIKPS
+776 MEITDKSSIVIQPS

>member
-38 AESAAVETGKF
+38 AESETGNTGKF
-49 GNKSEFTY
+49 DNDKFSY

-83 SRLSSTDSDGIEVIE
+83 SRLSSTGSDGIEVIE

-108 NSFAVANQSGIS
+108 NTFAVANQSGIS

-146 NLETLIIGS
+146 KLDTLIIGS

-176 LGEGDTPTTFGGMTL
+176 LGEGTCPTDFGGISL
-191 QNVSGTTDVTI
+191 QDKSGTKDVTI
-202 SIEKHYYDSEGKA
+202 TMTKHYYDSKGNA
-215 ENNSPIIGKY
+215 ESSSAVTDKFVPESMVNNTLYENTKY
-225 IPEDIADKTVYQ
+225 DITKFPFSEKDK
-237 DTEYNIKN
+237 E
-245 FQSGKKDSQYT
+245 YT
-256 WYTDE
+256 WH
-261 KMTEPVT
+261 
-268 TDIKDGAKLYGKK
+268 DGSLNGNSFVNKNITSTKLDLYGKK
-281 KGASA
+281 VGETA
-286 SPSASPSTTPTVSP
+286 SPSPTPTASPT
-300 SATPTVSPSATP
+300 ATP
-312 TASSSASPTAA
+312 TASPTATPM
-323 PTKDPVSPK
+323 PTKDPASPK

-369 LKPTDFSRSG
+369 LKPTDFGRSG
-379 SNQCD
+379 SKQCD

-405 VERDTL
+405 VDRDTL
-411 TSIVADGTLQKGT
+411 KSITADGTLQKGT

-430 FDISGLKVTAI
+430 FDISGLKVTAH

-452 YVKATELKVGTTSV
+452 YIKATELKVGTTSV

-591 HTVCSKCGDIM
+591 HTVCSKCGDVM
-602 RTNIAVA
+602 RTNIPVA
-609 ALGHNIEYVAAKSAT
+609 ALGHSIEYVAAKTAT
-624 CVEKGNDAYYKCKNC
+624 CVEKGNDAYYKCKTC

-649 TEIKPKTYDALGHK
+649 TEVTVKTYDALGHK

-688 CNNKVTETAQ
+688 CNTKVTETAQ
-698 SVCTTLQEATCQS
+698 SVCKTLQEATCQS

-730 EYGKL
+730 EYGKI
-735 PRTGHFLKKIE
+735 PRTGHFLKKID

-776 MEITDKSSIVIKPS
+776 MEITDKSSIVIQPS

-796 KPAETATPAETP
+796 KPEETP
-808 KPSQVTPKP
+808 KPSETSKPSQATPKP

-836 SKKPTV
+836 SKNPTV
-842 EYKKTTAV
+842 EYKKTDDI
-850 VGGSV
+850 VGGNV

-880 NKKITSVTVGSNVT
+880 NKKITSVTIGSNVT
-894 SIGKSAFEKCKKLKS
+894 SIGKSAFEKCAKLKS
-909 ITLSKNVEDIGKNAF
+909 VTLSKNVESIGKNAF
-924 KNCKNLNTITIKSTK
+924 KDCKKLKKITIKSTK
-939 LDVDGVKKGAFSGI
+939 LDADGVKKGAFSGI
-953 GKKVV
+953 NKKVV

-967 AYKKLLRE
+967 AYKKLLRS
-975 KGLNKKVKI
+975 KGLNKKAKI
-984 KKI
+984 KKM

>member
-1 MNRKKKSMRKRILAW
+1 MNRKKKSIRKRILAW

-38 AESAAVETGKF
+38 AESEMGNTGNFGTDSKF
-49 GNKSEFTY
+49 LY

-83 SRLSSTDSDGIEVIE
+83 SRLSSADSDGISVIE
-98 IDKGITSIGK
+98 ISDGITSIGK
-108 NSFAVANQSGIS
+108 NTFVVASGSSIS
-120 ENNSV
+120 ENTSV
-125 NKVVLPT
+125 SEVILPP
-132 TLNKIDSKAFANLK
+132 TLKEIKSKAFANLK
-146 NLETLIIGS
+146 KLDTIIIGTS
-155 SVSNGFSDAF
+155 GTIAVDAF
-165 EGSKSPNKVCY
+165 EGSKSPAKWCY
-176 LGEGDTPTTFGGMTL
+176 LGDGICPTDFGGISL
-191 QNVSGTTDVTI
+191 QDESGTKDVTI
-202 SIEKHYYDSEGKA
+202 TMTKHYYDSEGKA
-215 ENNSPIIGKY
+215 ESGSATTDKY
-225 IPEDIADKTVYQ
+225 IPKDIAEGTFYDGTS
-237 DTEYNIKN
+237 YNIKN
-245 FQSGKKDSQYT
+245 FPSGKDSEYT

-261 KMTEPVT
+261 KMTGT
-268 TDIKDGAKLYGKK
+268 AFKYTDITQNGVSLNLYGKK
-281 KGASA
+281 K
-286 SPSASPSTTPTVSP
+286 TVSP
-300 SATPTVSPSATP
+300 STASTATP
-312 TASSSASPTAA
+312 A

-369 LKPTDFSRSG
+369 LKPTDFGRSG

-405 VERDTL
+405 VDRDTL

-430 FDISGLKVTAI
+430 FDISGLKVTAH

-452 YVKATELKVGTTSV
+452 YIKATELKVGTTSV
-466 DISYTF
+466 
-472 DSITKKVTYTGFVV
+472 TKKITYTGFVV

-519 SRWYFDSTKSSTVIP
+519 SRWYFDSTKLSTVIP

-591 HTVCSKCGDIM
+591 HTVCSKCGDVM

-746 RVEATDTT
+746 RVEATATT

-776 MEITDKSSIVIKPS
+776 MEITDKSSIVIQPS

-894 SIGKSAFEKCKKLKS
+894 SIGKSAFEKCTKLKS

-984 KKI
+984 KKIKKI

>member
-1 MNRKKKSMRKRILAW
+1 MNRKKKSMRKRILAL
-16 ALAAGMVVSGYSGN
+16 AVAAGMVVSGCSGN

-38 AESAAVETGKF
+38 AESETGNTGNFGIDSKF
-49 GNKSEFTY
+49 SY
-57 TIEKNK
+57 TIENNK
-63 LTIKGNGAMPDF
+63 LTIKGNGDMPDF
-75 DREAAPWK
+75 DSEAAPWK
-83 SRLSSTDSDGIEVIE
+83 SRLSSTGSDGIKVIE
-98 IDKGITSIGK
+98 IDEGITSIGK
-108 NSFAVANQSGIS
+108 NSFNVASGSSIS
-120 ENNSV
+120 ENTSV
-125 NKVVLPT
+125 SEVILPPNLT
-132 TLNKIDSKAFANLK
+132 GIKSKAFANLK
-146 NLETLIIGS
+146 KLDTLIIGS
-155 SVSNGFSDAF
+155 SSGVADDAF
-165 EGSKSPNKVCY
+165 AGSQSPANLCY
-176 LGEGDTPTTFGGMTL
+176 LGDGSYPETFGGIKVTKDVAITMT
-191 QNVSGTTDVTI
+191 
-202 SIEKHYYDSEGKA
+202 KHYYDSDGKA
-215 ENNSPIIGKY
+215 ESSSTDTDKFV
-225 IPEDIADKTVYQ
+225 PESMVKDTLYVN
-237 DTEYNIKN
+237 TEYNITN
-245 FQSGKKDSQYT
+245 FPFSDKDKGYT
-256 WYTDE
+256 WY
-261 KMTEPVT
+261 
-268 TDIKDGAKLYGKK
+268 KDSLTGSLFVNENISSSTKLDLYGKK

-286 SPSASPSTTPTVSP
+286 SPSASPSSSPSTAPTVSP
-300 SATPTVSPSATP
+300 SASPSVSPSTVP
-312 TASSSASPTAA
+312 STA

-355 TLTRTDNTVPGTLK
+355 ALTRTDNTVPGTLK

-411 TSIVADGTLQKGT
+411 TSITADGTLQKGT

-430 FDISGLKVTAI
+430 FDISGLKVTAY

-452 YVKATELKVGTTSV
+452 YIKATELKVGTTSV

-472 DSITKKVTYTGFVV
+472 DSVTKKITYTGFVV

-499 EVANTIKTVRA
+499 EVDNTIKTVSA
-510 ASTTVLGAG
+510 AANAVLGTG
-519 SRWYFDSTKSSTVIP
+519 SKWQLDSAKLNTVIP

-549 ASSYTTITKTVK
+549 ASSYTTVTKTVK
-561 ISRQPCVDDNKIVY
+561 ISRQVCVDDNKIVY
-575 TGNGEKAP
+575 TGAGESAP

-591 HTVCSKCGDIM
+591 HTVCSKCGDVM
-602 RTNIAVA
+602 RTNISVA
-609 ALGHNIEYVAAKSAT
+609 ALGHNIEYVAAKTAT
-624 CVEKGNDAYYKCKNC
+624 CVEKGNDAYYKCKTC

-649 TEIKPKTYDALGHK
+649 TEVTAKTYDALGHK

-668 PTYTWSSDHKRCD
+668 PTYTWSSDHKSCE
-681 ASITCKV
+681 ASIVCKV
-688 CNNKVTETAQ
+688 CNNKVTETAE

-711 EGEALYMADFKNTA
+711 EGEALYMVDFKNTA

-735 PRTGHFLKKIE
+735 PRTSHFLKKID

-766 HKLFYDSTGS
+766 SKLFYDSTGLI
-776 MEITDKSSIVIKPS
+776 EITDKSSIVIQPS
-790 GVTPTS
+790 AVTPTS
-796 KPAETATPAETP
+796 KPSETTNPSETA
-808 KPSQVTPKP
+808 KPSQATPKP
-817 VDTSV
+817 VGTSV

-836 SKKPTV
+836 SKNPTV

-850 VGGSV
+850 VGGKV
-855 KIKSSVKVLGI
+855 NIKSSVKVLGI
-866 TYKITAIAANTFKN
+866 NYKITAIAANTFKN

-894 SIGKSAFEKCKKLKS
+894 SIGKSAFEKCTKLKS

-953 GKKVV
+953 NKKVV

-967 AYKKLLRE
+967 SYKKLLRE

>member
-38 AESAAVETGKF
+38 AESETGNTGNF
-49 GNKSEFTY
+49 GNGSKFSY
-57 TIEKNK
+57 TIKNKK
-63 LTIKGNGAMPDF
+63 LTIKGNGDMPPDF
-75 DREAAPWK
+75 GSKDAPWK
-83 SRLSSTDSDGIEVIE
+83 SSLADIEVIE
-98 IDKGITSIGK
+98 IGEGITSIEK
-108 NSFAVANQSGIS
+108 NTFAVASGSGIS

-125 NKVVLPT
+125 SEVILPS
-132 TLNKIDSKAFANLK
+132 TLKEIKSKAFANLK
-146 NLETLIIGS
+146 KLDTLIIGPL
-155 SVSNGFSDAF
+155 VGKVDNDAF
-165 EGSKSPNKVCY
+165 LGSSCPANLCY
-176 LGEGDTPTTFGGMTL
+176 LGKDNCPVKFDDQNATNVAITMT
-191 QNVSGTTDVTI
+191 
-202 SIEKHYYDSEGKA
+202 KHYYNSEGKA
-215 ENNSPIIGKY
+215 ESSSAVTDKFV
-225 IPEDIADKTVYQ
+225 PESIVKETLYEN
-237 DTEYNIKN
+237 TEYDITK
-245 FQSGKKDSQYT
+245 FPFSEKDKEYT
-256 WYTDE
+256 WH
-261 KMTEPVT
+261 
-268 TDIKDGAKLYGKK
+268 DGSLDGSSFVNKNIASTKLDLYGKK
-281 KGASA
+281 VGETA
-286 SPSASPSTTPTVSP
+286 SP
-300 SATPTVSPSATP
+300 SATPTVSPSAT
-312 TASSSASPTAA
+312 PTAA

-369 LKPTDFSRSG
+369 LKPTDFGRSG

-405 VERDTL
+405 VDRDTL
-411 TSIVADGTLQKGT
+411 TSITADGTLQKGT

-430 FDISGLKVTAI
+430 FDISGLKVTAH

-452 YVKATELKVGTTSV
+452 YIKATELKVGTTSV

-472 DSITKKVTYTGFVV
+472 DSVTKKITYTGFVV

-591 HTVCSKCGDIM
+591 HTVCSKCGDVM

-776 MEITDKSSIVIKPS
+776 MEITDKSSIVIQPS

>member
-30 GFVMTSFA
+30 GFVMKTQA
-38 AESAAVETGKF
+38 AENQTGESDSISF
-49 GNKSEFTY
+49 GDSDNKFTY
-57 TIEKNK
+57 KIKENK
-63 LTIKGNGAMPDF
+63 LTVSYSEGKGEMPDY
-75 DREAAPWK
+75 DVTSAPWK
-83 SRLSSTDSDGIEVIE
+83 EGLAVEESDSNSIKGIEIGE
-98 IDKGITSIGK
+98 KITSIGK
-108 NSFAVANQSGIS
+108 NTFTVASGAAIS

-125 NKVVLPT
+125 KKVVLPT
-132 TLNKIDSKAFANLK
+132 TLKKINSKAFANLK
-146 NLETLIIGS
+146 KLDTLIIGS
-155 SVSNGFSDAF
+155 TSSECKVLEGSF
-165 EGSKSPNKVCY
+165 EGSKSPDKLCY
-176 LGEGDTPTTFGGMTL
+176 LGEGSSPTTFGGMNF
-191 QNVSGTTDVTI
+191 QNGSGTTDVTI
-202 SIEKHYYDSEGKA
+202 SITKHYYDSEGKA
-215 ENNSPIIGKY
+215 ESSSATTDKY
-225 IPEDIADKTVYQ
+225 IPKDIAEGTFYD
-237 DTEYNIKN
+237 DTSYNIKN
-245 FQSGKKDSQYT
+245 FPSGKDSEYT

-261 KMTEPVT
+261 KMTGT
-268 TDIKDGAKLYGKK
+268 AFKYTDITQNGVSLNLYGKK
-281 KGASA
+281 K
-286 SPSASPSTTPTVSP
+286 TVSP
-300 SATPTVSPSATP
+300 STASTATP
-312 TASSSASPTAA
+312 A

-369 LKPTDFSRSG
+369 LKPTDFGRSG

-405 VERDTL
+405 VDRDTL
-411 TSIVADGTLQKGT
+411 TSITADGTLQKGT

-430 FDISGLKVTAI
+430 FDISGLKVTAH

-452 YVKATELKVGTTSV
+452 YIKATELKVGTTSV

-472 DSITKKVTYTGFVV
+472 DSVTKKITYTGFVV

-499 EVANTIKTVRA
+499 EVDNTIKTVSA
-510 ASTTVLGAG
+510 AATAVLGTG
-519 SRWYFDSTKSSTVIP
+519 SRWRFDSTKLSTVIP

-549 ASSYTTITKTVK
+549 ASSYTNITKTVK
-561 ISRQPCVDDNKIVY
+561 ISRKACVEDNKVVY
-575 TGNGEKAP
+575 TGAGEKTP

-591 HTVCSKCGDIM
+591 HTVCSKCGDVI
-602 RTNIAVA
+602 RTNIPVA
-609 ALGHNIEYVAAKSAT
+609 ALGHNIEYVAAKTAT
-624 CVEKGNDAYYKCKNC
+624 CVEKGNDAYYKCKTC

-668 PTYTWSSDHKRCD
+668 PTYTWSSDHKSCV

-711 EGEALYMADFKNTA
+711 EGEALYMVDFKNTA

-746 RVEATDTT
+746 RVEATATT

-796 KPAETATPAETP
+796 KPEETP
-808 KPSQVTPKP
+808 KPSETSKPSQVTPKP

>member
-38 AESAAVETGKF
+38 AESAAVETEKF
-49 GNKSEFTY
+49 GDNSEFSY
-57 TIEKNK
+57 TIKDKK
-63 LTIKGNGAMPDF
+63 LTIEGKGNMPNF
-75 DREAAPWK
+75 DSKDAPWK
-83 SRLSSTDSDGIEVIE
+83 SRLSSTGSDVIEVIE
-98 IDKGITSIGK
+98 IDEGITSIGK
-108 NSFAVANQSGIS
+108 NTFAVANQSGIS

-176 LGEGDTPTTFGGMTL
+176 LGEGTCPTDFGGISL
-191 QNVSGTTDVTI
+191 QDKSGTKDVTI
-202 SIEKHYYDSEGKA
+202 TMTKHYYDSKGNA
-215 ENNSPIIGKY
+215 ESSSAVTDKFVPESMVNNTLYENTKY
-225 IPEDIADKTVYQ
+225 DITKFPFSEKDK
-237 DTEYNIKN
+237 E
-245 FQSGKKDSQYT
+245 YT
-256 WYTDE
+256 WH
-261 KMTEPVT
+261 
-268 TDIKDGAKLYGKK
+268 DGSLNGNSFVNKNIISTKLDLYGKK
-281 KGASA
+281 VGETA
-286 SPSASPSTTPTVSP
+286 SPSPTPTASPT
-300 SATPTVSPSATP
+300 ATP
-312 TASSSASPTAA
+312 TASPTATPM

-369 LKPTDFSRSG
+369 LKPTDFGRSG

-390 DTSKYAEVTGKVWVN
+390 YTSKYAEVTGKVWVN
-405 VERDTL
+405 VDRDTL
-411 TSIVADGTLQKGT
+411 TSITADGTLQKGT

-430 FDISGLKVTAI
+430 FDISGLKVTAH

-452 YVKATELKVGTTSV
+452 YIKATELKVGTTSV

-472 DSITKKVTYTGFVV
+472 DSVTKKITYTGFVV

-591 HTVCSKCGDIM
+591 HTVCSKCGDVM

-735 PRTGHFLKKIE
+735 PRTGHFLKKME

-776 MEITDKSSIVIKPS
+776 MEITDKSSIVIQPS

-855 KIKSSVKVLGI
+855 KIKSFVKVLGI

>member
-38 AESAAVETGKF
+38 AESAAVETEKF
-49 GNKSEFTY
+49 GDNSEFSY
-57 TIEKNK
+57 TIKDKK
-63 LTIKGNGAMPDF
+63 LTIEGNGNMPNF
-75 DREAAPWK
+75 DSKDAPWK
-83 SRLSSTDSDGIEVIE
+83 SRLSSTGSDVIEVIE
-98 IDKGITSIGK
+98 IDEGITSIGK
-108 NSFAVANQSGIS
+108 NTFAVANQSGIS

-125 NKVVLPT
+125 KKVVLPT

-165 EGSKSPNKVCY
+165 EGSKSPAKWCY
-176 LGEGDTPTTFGGMTL
+176 LGDGTCPTDFGGISL
-191 QNVSGTTDVTI
+191 QDKSGTKDVTI
-202 SIEKHYYDSEGKA
+202 TMTKHYYDSKGNA
-215 ENNSPIIGKY
+215 ESSSAVTDKFVPESMVNNTLYENTKY
-225 IPEDIADKTVYQ
+225 DITKFPFSEKDK
-237 DTEYNIKN
+237 E
-245 FQSGKKDSQYT
+245 YT
-256 WYTDE
+256 WH
-261 KMTEPVT
+261 
-268 TDIKDGAKLYGKK
+268 DGSLNGNSFVNKNITSTKLDLYGKK
-281 KGASA
+281 VGETA
-286 SPSASPSTTPTVSP
+286 SPSPTPTASPT
-300 SATPTVSPSATP
+300 ATP
-312 TASSSASPTAA
+312 TASPTATPM

-369 LKPTDFSRSG
+369 LKPTDFGRSG

-405 VERDTL
+405 VDRDTL
-411 TSIVADGTLQKGT
+411 TSITADGTLQKGT

-430 FDISGLKVTAI
+430 FDISGLKVTAH

-452 YVKATELKVGTTSV
+452 YIKATELKVGTTSV

-472 DSITKKVTYTGFVV
+472 DSVTKKITYTGFVV

-591 HTVCSKCGDIM
+591 HTVCSKCGDVM

-698 SVCTTLQEATCQS
+698 SVCKTLQEATCQS
-711 EGEALYMADFKNTA
+711 EGEALYMVDFKNTA

-730 EYGKL
+730 EYGKI
-735 PRTGHFLKKIE
+735 PRTGHFLKKID

-776 MEITDKSSIVIKPS
+776 MEITDKSSIVIQPS

-796 KPAETATPAETP
+796 KPEETP
-808 KPSQVTPKP
+808 KPSETSKPSQATPKP

>member
-63 LTIKGNGAMPDF
+63 LTIKGNGDMPNF
-75 DREAAPWK
+75 DSGAAPWK
-83 SRLSSTDSDGIEVIE
+83 SRLSSTGSDGIKVIE

-108 NSFAVANQSGIS
+108 NSFNVASGSSIS
-120 ENNSV
+120 EKNSV
-125 NKVVLPT
+125 SEVILPP
-132 TLNKIDSKAFANLK
+132 TLKEIKSKAFANLK
-146 NLETLIIGS
+146 KLDTLIIGPL
-155 SVSNGFSDAF
+155 VGKVDNDAF
-165 EGSKSPNKVCY
+165 LGSSCPANLCY
-176 LGEGDTPTTFGGMTL
+176 LGKDNCPVKFDDQNATNVAITMT
-191 QNVSGTTDVTI
+191 
-202 SIEKHYYDSEGKA
+202 KHYYNSDGKA
-215 ENNSPIIGKY
+215 ESSSAVTDKFV
-225 IPEDIADKTVYQ
+225 PESIVNETLYEN
-237 DTEYNIKN
+237 TEYDITK
-245 FQSGKKDSQYT
+245 FPFSEKDKEYT
-256 WYTDE
+256 WH
-261 KMTEPVT
+261 
-268 TDIKDGAKLYGKK
+268 DGSLDGSSFVNKNIASTKLDLYGKK
-281 KGASA
+281 VGETA
-286 SPSASPSTTPTVSP
+286 SP
-300 SATPTVSPSATP
+300 SATPTVSPSAT
-312 TASSSASPTAA
+312 PTAA

-369 LKPTDFSRSG
+369 LKPTDFGRSG

-591 HTVCSKCGDIM
+591 HTVCSKCGDVM

-776 MEITDKSSIVIKPS
+776 MEITDKSSIVIQPS

>member
-1 MNRKKKSMRKRILAW
+1 MNRKKKSIRKRILAW

-38 AESAAVETGKF
+38 AESEMGNTGNFGTDSKF
-49 GNKSEFTY
+49 LY

-83 SRLSSTDSDGIEVIE
+83 SRLSSADSDGISVIE
-98 IDKGITSIGK
+98 ISDGITSIGK
-108 NSFAVANQSGIS
+108 NTFAVASGSGIS

-125 NKVVLPT
+125 SEVILPP
-132 TLNKIDSKAFANLK
+132 TLKEIKSKAFANLK
-146 NLETLIIGS
+146 KLDTLIIGPL
-155 SVSNGFSDAF
+155 VGKVDNDAF
-165 EGSKSPNKVCY
+165 LGSSCPANLCY
-176 LGEGDTPTTFGGMTL
+176 LGKDNCPVKFDDQNATNVAITMT
-191 QNVSGTTDVTI
+191 
-202 SIEKHYYDSEGKA
+202 KHYYNSDGKA
-215 ENNSPIIGKY
+215 ESSSAVTDKFVPESMVNNTLYENTKY
-225 IPEDIADKTVYQ
+225 DITKFPFSEKDK
-237 DTEYNIKN
+237 E
-245 FQSGKKDSQYT
+245 YT
-256 WYTDE
+256 WH
-261 KMTEPVT
+261 
-268 TDIKDGAKLYGKK
+268 DGSLNGNSFVNKNITSTKLDLYGKK
-281 KGASA
+281 VGETA
-286 SPSASPSTTPTVSP
+286 SPSPTPTASPT
-300 SATPTVSPSATP
+300 ATP
-312 TASSSASPTAA
+312 TASPTATPM

-355 TLTRTDNTVPGTLK
+355 TLTRTDTTVPGTLK
-369 LKPTDFSRSG
+369 LKPTDFGRSG

-405 VERDTL
+405 VDRDTL
-411 TSIVADGTLQKGT
+411 TSITADGTLQKGT

-430 FDISGLKVTAI
+430 FDISGLKVTAH

-452 YVKATELKVGTTSV
+452 YIKATELKVGTTSV

-472 DSITKKVTYTGFVV
+472 DSVTKKITYTGFVV

-499 EVANTIKTVRA
+499 EVDNTIKTVSA
-510 ASTTVLGAG
+510 AATAVLGTG
-519 SRWYFDSTKSSTVIP
+519 SRWRFDSTKLSTVIP

-549 ASSYTTITKTVK
+549 ASSYTNITKTVK
-561 ISRQPCVDDNKIVY
+561 ISRKACVEDNKVVY
-575 TGNGEKAP
+575 TGAGEKTP

-591 HTVCSKCGDIM
+591 HTVCSKCGDVI
-602 RTNIAVA
+602 RTNIPVA
-609 ALGHNIEYVAAKSAT
+609 ALGHNIEYVAAKTAT
-624 CVEKGNDAYYKCKNC
+624 CVEKGNDAYYKCKTC

-644 DSAGK
+644 DSAAK
-649 TEIKPKTYDALGHK
+649 TEITPKTYDALGHK

-668 PTYTWSSDHKRCD
+668 PTYTWSSDHKSCV

-711 EGEALYMADFKNTA
+711 EGEALYMVDFKNTA

-746 RVEATDTT
+746 RVEAAATT

-796 KPAETATPAETP
+796 KPEETP
-808 KPSQVTPKP
+808 KPSETSKPSQVTPKP

-836 SKKPTV
+836 SKNPTV

>member
-63 LTIKGNGAMPDF
+63 LTIKGNGDMPNF
-75 DREAAPWK
+75 DSGAAPWK
-83 SRLSSTDSDGIEVIE
+83 SRLSSTGSDGIKVIE

-108 NSFAVANQSGIS
+108 NSFNVASGSSIS
-120 ENNSV
+120 EKNSV
-125 NKVVLPT
+125 SEVILPP
-132 TLNKIDSKAFANLK
+132 TLSEIKSKAFANLK
-146 NLETLIIGS
+146 KLDTIIIGTS
-155 SVSNGFSDAF
+155 GTIAVDAF
-165 EGSKSPNKVCY
+165 EGSKSPAKWCY
-176 LGEGDTPTTFGGMTL
+176 LGDGICPTDFGGISL
-191 QNVSGTTDVTI
+191 QDESGTKDVTI
-202 SIEKHYYDSEGKA
+202 TMTKHYYDSEGKA
-215 ENNSPIIGKY
+215 ESGSATTDKY
-225 IPEDIADKTVYQ
+225 IPKDIAEGTFYDGTS
-237 DTEYNIKN
+237 YNIKN
-245 FQSGKKDSQYT
+245 FPSGKDSEYT

-261 KMTEPVT
+261 KMTGT
-268 TDIKDGAKLYGKK
+268 AFKYTDITQNGVSLNLYGKK
-281 KGASA
+281 K
-286 SPSASPSTTPTVSP
+286 TVSP
-300 SATPTVSPSATP
+300 STASTATP
-312 TASSSASPTAA
+312 A

-355 TLTRTDNTVPGTLK
+355 TLTRTDTTVPGTLK
-369 LKPTDFSRSG
+369 LKPTDFGRSG

-405 VERDTL
+405 VDRDTL
-411 TSIVADGTLQKGT
+411 TSITADGTLQKGT

-430 FDISGLKVTAI
+430 FDISGLKVTAH

-452 YVKATELKVGTTSV
+452 YIKATELKVGTTSV

-472 DSITKKVTYTGFVV
+472 DSVMKKITYTGFVV

-499 EVANTIKTVRA
+499 EVDNTIKTVSA
-510 ASTTVLGAG
+510 AATAVLGTG
-519 SRWYFDSTKSSTVIP
+519 SRWQFDSTKLSTVIP

-561 ISRQPCVDDNKIVY
+561 ISRKACVEDNKIVY
-575 TGNGEKAP
+575 TGAGESAP

-591 HTVCSKCGDIM
+591 HTVCSKCGDVM
-602 RTNIAVA
+602 RTNISVA

-711 EGEALYMADFKNTA
+711 
-725 FSVQF
+725 
-730 EYGKL
+730 
-735 PRTGHFLKKIE
+735 
-746 RVEATDTT
+746 
-754 EGNIEYYECTVC
+754 
-766 HKLFYDSTGS
+766 
-776 MEITDKSSIVIKPS
+776 
-790 GVTPTS
+790 
-796 KPAETATPAETP
+796 
-808 KPSQVTPKP
+808 
-817 VDTSV
+817 
-822 RDTSGAIYRVTSSD
+822 
-836 SKKPTV
+836 
-842 EYKKTTAV
+842 
-850 VGGSV
+850 
-855 KIKSSVKVLGI
+855 
-866 TYKITAIAANTFKN
+866 
-880 NKKITSVTVGSNVT
+880 
-894 SIGKSAFEKCKKLKS
+894 
-909 ITLSKNVEDIGKNAF
+909 
-924 KNCKNLNTITIKSTK
+924 
-939 LDVDGVKKGAFSGI
+939 
-953 GKKVV
+953 
-958 VKVPKSKYS
+958 
-967 AYKKLLRE
+967 
-975 KGLNKKVKI
+975 
-984 KKI
+984 

>member
-63 LTIKGNGAMPDF
+63 LTIKGNGDMPNF
-75 DREAAPWK
+75 DSGAAPWK
-83 SRLSSTDSDGIEVIE
+83 SSLADIEVIE
-98 IDKGITSIGK
+98 IGEGITSIEK
-108 NSFAVANQSGIS
+108 NTFAVASGSGIS

-125 NKVVLPT
+125 SEVILPS
-132 TLNKIDSKAFANLK
+132 TLKEIKSKAFANLK
-146 NLETLIIGS
+146 KLDTLIIGPL
-155 SVSNGFSDAF
+155 VGKVDNDAF
-165 EGSKSPNKVCY
+165 LGSSCPANLCY
-176 LGEGDTPTTFGGMTL
+176 LGKDNCPVKFDDQNATNVAITMT
-191 QNVSGTTDVTI
+191 
-202 SIEKHYYDSEGKA
+202 KHYYNSEGKA
-215 ENNSPIIGKY
+215 ESSSAVTDKFV
-225 IPEDIADKTVYQ
+225 PESIVKETLYEN
-237 DTEYNIKN
+237 TEYDITK
-245 FQSGKKDSQYT
+245 FPFSEKDKEYT
-256 WYTDE
+256 WH
-261 KMTEPVT
+261 
-268 TDIKDGAKLYGKK
+268 DGSLDGSSFVNKNIASTKLDLYGKK
-281 KGASA
+281 VGETA
-286 SPSASPSTTPTVSP
+286 SP
-300 SATPTVSPSATP
+300 SATPTVSPSAT
-312 TASSSASPTAA
+312 PTAA

-591 HTVCSKCGDIM
+591 HTVCSKCGDVM

-711 EGEALYMADFKNTA
+711 EGEALYMVDFKNTA

-746 RVEATDTT
+746 RVEATATT

-796 KPAETATPAETP
+796 KPEETP
-808 KPSQVTPKP
+808 KPSETSKPSQATPKP

>member
-30 GFVMTSFA
+30 GFVMKTFA
-38 AESAAVETGKF
+38 AESAAVETEKF
-49 GNKSEFTY
+49 GDNSEFSY
-57 TIEKNK
+57 TIKDKK
-63 LTIKGNGAMPDF
+63 LTIEGNGNMPNF
-75 DREAAPWK
+75 DSKDAPWK
-83 SRLSSTDSDGIEVIE
+83 SRLSSTGSDVIEVIE
-98 IDKGITSIGK
+98 IDEGITSIGK
-108 NSFAVANQSGIS
+108 NTFAVANQSGIS

-125 NKVVLPT
+125 KKVVLPT

-165 EGSKSPNKVCY
+165 EGSKSPAKWCY
-176 LGEGDTPTTFGGMTL
+176 LGDGTCPTDFGGISL
-191 QNVSGTTDVTI
+191 QDKSGTKDVTI
-202 SIEKHYYDSEGKA
+202 TMTKHYYDSKGNA
-215 ENNSPIIGKY
+215 ESSSAVTDKFVPESMVNNTLYENTKY
-225 IPEDIADKTVYQ
+225 DITKFPFSEKDK
-237 DTEYNIKN
+237 E
-245 FQSGKKDSQYT
+245 YT
-256 WYTDE
+256 WH
-261 KMTEPVT
+261 
-268 TDIKDGAKLYGKK
+268 DGSLNGNSFVNKNITSTKLDLYGKK
-281 KGASA
+281 VGETA
-286 SPSASPSTTPTVSP
+286 SPSPTPTASPT
-300 SATPTVSPSATP
+300 ATP
-312 TASSSASPTAA
+312 TASPTATPM

-369 LKPTDFSRSG
+369 LKPTDFGRSG

-405 VERDTL
+405 VDRDTL
-411 TSIVADGTLQKGT
+411 TSITADGTLQKGT

-430 FDISGLKVTAI
+430 FDISGLKVTAH

-591 HTVCSKCGDIM
+591 HTVCSKCGDVM

-776 MEITDKSSIVIKPS
+776 MEITDKSSIVIQPS

-909 ITLSKNVEDIGKNAF
+909 ITLSKDVEDIGKNAF

>member
-16 ALAAGMVVSGYSGN
+16 ALATGMVVSGYSGN

-63 LTIKGNGAMPDF
+63 LTIKGNGDMPDF
-75 DREAAPWK
+75 DSGAAPWK
-83 SRLSSTDSDGIEVIE
+83 SRLSSTGSDGIKVIE

-108 NSFAVANQSGIS
+108 NSFNVASGSSIS
-120 ENNSV
+120 EKNSV
-125 NKVVLPT
+125 SEVILPP
-132 TLNKIDSKAFANLK
+132 TLKEIKSKAFANLK
-146 NLETLIIGS
+146 KLDTLIIGPL
-155 SVSNGFSDAF
+155 VGKVDNDAF
-165 EGSKSPNKVCY
+165 LGSSCPANLCY
-176 LGEGDTPTTFGGMTL
+176 LGKDNCPVKFDDQNATNVAITMT
-191 QNVSGTTDVTI
+191 
-202 SIEKHYYDSEGKA
+202 KHYYNSDGKA
-215 ENNSPIIGKY
+215 ESSSAVTDKFV
-225 IPEDIADKTVYQ
+225 PESIVNETLYEN
-237 DTEYNIKN
+237 TEYDITK
-245 FQSGKKDSQYT
+245 FPFSEKDKEYT
-256 WYTDE
+256 WH
-261 KMTEPVT
+261 
-268 TDIKDGAKLYGKK
+268 DGSLDGSSFVNKNIASTKLDLYGKK
-281 KGASA
+281 VGETA
-286 SPSASPSTTPTVSP
+286 SP
-300 SATPTVSPSATP
+300 SATPTVSPSAT
-312 TASSSASPTAA
+312 PTAA

-591 HTVCSKCGDIM
+591 HTVCSKCGDVM

-776 MEITDKSSIVIKPS
+776 MEITDKSSIVIQPS

>member
-63 LTIKGNGAMPDF
+63 LTIKGNGDMPDF
-75 DREAAPWK
+75 DSGAAPWK
-83 SRLSSTDSDGIEVIE
+83 SRLSSTGSDGIKVIE

-108 NSFAVANQSGIS
+108 NSFNVASGSSIS
-120 ENNSV
+120 EKNSV
-125 NKVVLPT
+125 SEVILPP
-132 TLNKIDSKAFANLK
+132 TLKEIKSKAFANLK
-146 NLETLIIGS
+146 KLDTLIIGPL
-155 SVSNGFSDAF
+155 VGKVDNDAF
-165 EGSKSPNKVCY
+165 LGSSCPANLCY
-176 LGEGDTPTTFGGMTL
+176 LGRDNCPVKFDDQNATNVAITMT
-191 QNVSGTTDVTI
+191 
-202 SIEKHYYDSEGKA
+202 KHYYNSDGKA
-215 ENNSPIIGKY
+215 ESSSAVTDKFV
-225 IPEDIADKTVYQ
+225 PESIVNETLYEN
-237 DTEYNIKN
+237 TEYDITK
-245 FQSGKKDSQYT
+245 FPFSEKDKEYT
-256 WYTDE
+256 WH
-261 KMTEPVT
+261 
-268 TDIKDGAKLYGKK
+268 DGSLDGSSFVNKNIASTKLDLYGKK
-281 KGASA
+281 VGETA
-286 SPSASPSTTPTVSP
+286 SP
-300 SATPTVSPSATP
+300 SATPTVSPSAT
-312 TASSSASPTAA
+312 PTAA

-591 HTVCSKCGDIM
+591 HTVCSKCGDVM

-776 MEITDKSSIVIKPS
+776 MEITDKSSIVIQPS

>member
-38 AESAAVETGKF
+38 AESAAVETEKF
-49 GNKSEFTY
+49 GDNSEFSY
-57 TIEKNK
+57 TIKDKK
-63 LTIKGNGAMPDF
+63 LTIEGNGNMPNF
-75 DREAAPWK
+75 DSKDAPWK
-83 SRLSSTDSDGIEVIE
+83 SRLSSTGSDVIEVIE
-98 IDKGITSIGK
+98 IDEGITSIGK
-108 NSFAVANQSGIS
+108 NTFAVANQSGIS

-125 NKVVLPT
+125 KKVVLPT

-165 EGSKSPNKVCY
+165 EGSKSPAKWCY
-176 LGEGDTPTTFGGMTL
+176 LGDGTCPTDFGGISL
-191 QNVSGTTDVTI
+191 QDKSGTKDVTI
-202 SIEKHYYDSEGKA
+202 TMTKHYYDSKGNA
-215 ENNSPIIGKY
+215 ESSSAVTDKFVPESMVNNTLYENTKY
-225 IPEDIADKTVYQ
+225 DITKFPFSEKDK
-237 DTEYNIKN
+237 E
-245 FQSGKKDSQYT
+245 YT
-256 WYTDE
+256 WH
-261 KMTEPVT
+261 
-268 TDIKDGAKLYGKK
+268 DGSLNGNSFVNKNITSTKLDLYGKK
-281 KGASA
+281 VGETA
-286 SPSASPSTTPTVSP
+286 SPSPTPTASPT
-300 SATPTVSPSATP
+300 ATP
-312 TASSSASPTAA
+312 TASPTATPM

-369 LKPTDFSRSG
+369 LKPTDFGRSG

-405 VERDTL
+405 VDRDTL
-411 TSIVADGTLQKGT
+411 TSITADGTLQKGT

-430 FDISGLKVTAI
+430 FDISGLKVTAH

-452 YVKATELKVGTTSV
+452 YIKATELKVGTTSV

-472 DSITKKVTYTGFVV
+472 DSVTKKITYTGFVV

-591 HTVCSKCGDIM
+591 HTVCSKCGDVM

-776 MEITDKSSIVIKPS
+776 MEITDKSSIVIQPS

-855 KIKSSVKVLGI
+855 KIKGSVKVLGI

>member
-1 MNRKKKSMRKRILAW
+1 MNRKKKSIRKRILAW

-63 LTIKGNGAMPDF
+63 LTIKGNGDMPNF
-75 DREAAPWK
+75 DSGAAPWK
-83 SRLSSTDSDGIEVIE
+83 SSLADIEVIE
-98 IDKGITSIGK
+98 IGEGITSIEK
-108 NSFAVANQSGIS
+108 NTFAVASGSGIS

-125 NKVVLPT
+125 SEVILPS
-132 TLNKIDSKAFANLK
+132 TLKEIKSKAFANLK
-146 NLETLIIGS
+146 KLDTLIIGPL
-155 SVSNGFSDAF
+155 VGKVDNDAF
-165 EGSKSPNKVCY
+165 LGSSCPANLCY
-176 LGEGDTPTTFGGMTL
+176 LGKDNCPVKFDDQNATNVAITMT
-191 QNVSGTTDVTI
+191 
-202 SIEKHYYDSEGKA
+202 KHYYNSEGKA
-215 ENNSPIIGKY
+215 ESSSAVTDKFV
-225 IPEDIADKTVYQ
+225 PESIVKETLYEN
-237 DTEYNIKN
+237 TEYDITK
-245 FQSGKKDSQYT
+245 FPFSEKDKEYT
-256 WYTDE
+256 WY
-261 KMTEPVT
+261 
-268 TDIKDGAKLYGKK
+268 KDSLTGSLFVNENISSSTKLDLYGKK

-286 SPSASPSTTPTVSP
+286 SPSPTPTASPT
-300 SATPTVSPSATP
+300 ATP
-312 TASSSASPTAA
+312 TASPTATPM

-405 VERDTL
+405 VDRDTL
-411 TSIVADGTLQKGT
+411 TSITADGTLQKGT

-430 FDISGLKVTAI
+430 FDISGLKVTAH

-452 YVKATELKVGTTSV
+452 YIKATELKVGTTSV

-472 DSITKKVTYTGFVV
+472 DSVTKKITYTGFVV

-591 HTVCSKCGDIM
+591 HTVCSKCGDVM

-776 MEITDKSSIVIKPS
+776 MEITDKSSIVIQPS

>member
-63 LTIKGNGAMPDF
+63 LTIKGNGDMPDF
-75 DREAAPWK
+75 DSGAAPWK
-83 SRLSSTDSDGIEVIE
+83 SRLSSTGSDGIKVIE

-108 NSFAVANQSGIS
+108 NSFNVASGSSIS
-120 ENNSV
+120 EKNSV
-125 NKVVLPT
+125 SEVILPP
-132 TLNKIDSKAFANLK
+132 TLKEIKSKAFANLK
-146 NLETLIIGS
+146 KLDTLIIGPL
-155 SVSNGFSDAF
+155 VGKVDNDAF
-165 EGSKSPNKVCY
+165 LGSSCPANLCY
-176 LGEGDTPTTFGGMTL
+176 LGKDNCPVKFDDQNATNVAITMT
-191 QNVSGTTDVTI
+191 
-202 SIEKHYYDSEGKA
+202 KHYYNSDGKA
-215 ENNSPIIGKY
+215 ESSSAVTDKFV
-225 IPEDIADKTVYQ
+225 PESIVNETLYEN
-237 DTEYNIKN
+237 TEYDITK
-245 FQSGKKDSQYT
+245 FPFSEKDKEYT
-256 WYTDE
+256 WH
-261 KMTEPVT
+261 
-268 TDIKDGAKLYGKK
+268 DGSLDGSSFVNKNIASTKLDLYGKK
-281 KGASA
+281 VGETA
-286 SPSASPSTTPTVSP
+286 SP
-300 SATPTVSPSATP
+300 SATPTVSPSAT
-312 TASSSASPTAA
+312 PTAA

-591 HTVCSKCGDIM
+591 HTVCSKCGDVM

-698 SVCTTLQEATCQS
+698 SVCTTLQKATCQS

-776 MEITDKSSIVIKPS
+776 MEITDKSSIVIQPS